1 MWKVDKL
8 VIKWIVGFH
17 FYIRIIGFDHCFSE
31 KKGMDEQA
39 QPLREMQNRIFKP
52 NLVLSSREMAATKK
66 EDKKIGKFDVIPS
79 IF

>member
-8 VIKWIVGFH
+8 VIKWIISFH

-52 NLVLSSREMAATKK
+52 NLVL
-66 EDKKIGKFDVIPS
+66 
-79 IF
+79 